1 MANLPTTVR
10 MDEDMVA
17 RLDGLARASGRS
29 RAWIIKDAL
38 SRYLDYEVWFAREV
52 EKGRMDAAQG
62 RTLSHD
68 EVKDRMRRRGIHVD

>member
-1 MANLPTTVR
+1 
-10 MDEDMVA
+10 MVT

-52 EKGRMDAAQG
+52 EKGREDAAQG
-62 RTLSHD
+62 RILSHD
-68 EVKDRMRRRGIHVD
+68 AVKDRMRRRGIHVD